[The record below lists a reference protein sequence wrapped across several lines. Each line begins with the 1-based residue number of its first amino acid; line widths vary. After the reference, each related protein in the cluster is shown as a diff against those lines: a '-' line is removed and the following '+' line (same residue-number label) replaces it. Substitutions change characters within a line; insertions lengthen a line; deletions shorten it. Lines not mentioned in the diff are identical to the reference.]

1 MKPRNDLDIIEDSYH
16 ISPMTSKADRQQ
28 DRAIALLS
36 QRGMARLSE
45 LRDAGITA
53 ATVSRMEQKGEVIRL
68 ARGLYQLPNAPI
80 DASHSLAEAAKLV
93 PKGVI
98 CLQSALAYRDLTDRI
113 PPSVWMAIG
122 YKDWRPRITSPPIQI
137 MRFGPRVFESG
148 IEEHTIEG
156 VSVRIY
162 GVAKTIVDEFR
173 ISHTAGVLYRK
184 SLGYNLTTAIEA
196 LRNALRQR
204 KATPAEVARFA
215 NEAGPKIWELVRP
228 YLEALTVDA

>member
-1 MKPRNDLDIIEDSYH
+1 M
-16 ISPMTSKADRQQ
+16 PMTSKADRQQ

-45 LRDAGITA
+45 LTDAGITA

-68 ARGLYQLPNAPI
+68 ARGLYQLANAPL

-93 PKGVI
+93 PKGII
-98 CLQSALAYRDLTDRI
+98 CLQSALAYHDLTDRI

-122 YKDWRPRITSPPIQI
+122 FKDWRPRIPSPPIQI
-137 MRFGPRVFESG
+137 MRFGPKVFESG

-156 VSVRIY
+156 VTVRIY

-196 LRNALRQR
+196 LRTALRQR
-204 KATPAEVARFA
+204 KATPAEVARFSV
-215 NEAGPKIWELVRP
+215 EAGPKTWELVRP